1 MTPLHLIVPGGF
13 EEWADP
19 SLRYGSLVNT
29 DNELRKTTYESA
41 SGINR
46 QDLIELLQ
54 VYTCTIHLRLALG
67 NQNIQYRIKS
77 KIYELFKIISNAVP
91 ISGVSP
97 NGHETSTFAVLQ
109 DKINPTSP
117 CCLSCFAGFNG

>member
-54 VYTCTIHLRLALG
+54 V
-67 NQNIQYRIKS
+67 
-77 KIYELFKIISNAVP
+77 
-91 ISGVSP
+91 
-97 NGHETSTFAVLQ
+97 
-109 DKINPTSP
+109 
-117 CCLSCFAGFNG
+117 